1 MFCTNQKTIHEIGG
15 PALQIHHFGVKVKN
29 VEKALIFYCDVLGFS
44 IQETVSMGGQNYYF
58 VGDGAMSIEIEQSYQ
73 PGDSSFD
80 SGYSHLAIAVDDLE
94 AYCRRLRNNS
104 VKFQLEPSQFRP
116 DRKIAFIEDPE
127 GNAIQLIEFIK

>member
-1 MFCTNQKTIHEIGG
+1 M
-15 PALQIHHFGVKVKN
+15 QIHHFGVKVKN
-29 VEKALIFYCDVLGFS
+29 VEAALHFYGDVLGFS

-58 VGDGAMSIEIEQSYQ
+58 VGDGNMSLEIEQSFL
-73 PGDSSFD
+73 PGENSFD
-80 SGYSHLAIAVDDLE
+80 NGFNHFAIAVDNLE
-94 AYCRRLRNNS
+94 SYCRRLKEHS

>member
-1 MFCTNQKTIHEIGG
+1 M
-15 PALQIHHFGVKVKN
+15 QIHHFGVKVKN
-29 VEKALIFYCDVLGFS
+29 VDAALNFYYHVLGFT

-58 VGDGAMSIEIEQSYQ
+58 VGDGIMSLEIEQSYQ
-73 PGDSSFD
+73 PGESSFD
-80 SGYSHLAIAVDDLE
+80 NGFSHFAITVDDLE
-94 AYCRRLRNNS
+94 SYCQRLKEHS